1 MISDSLQ
8 HKGRRRQLV
17 EHLAQ
22 SFPFHPQI
30 LKAMEKVPRHL
41 FIEQGL
47 EHLAYLDKPLPI
59 GVGQTIS
66 QPYTVAMQTHLLGL
80 SKWDRVLEIGTGCG
94 YQTAILLELGLTVFS
109 MERQKSLYLLAQ
121 KNLHALGYHSV
132 QLHYGDGFEGLPQF
146 APFKGILITC
156 GTAQIPQNLLNQLAV
171 GGRMVAPVGVEVQT
185 MTVVTRSQED
195 TFEEQNFGAY
205 SFVPMLHGTQ

>member
-17 EHLAQ
+17 DQLAQ
-22 SFPFHPQI
+22 KYPFHPKI
-30 LKAMEKVPRHL
+30 LEAMERVPRHL

-47 EHLAYLDKPLPI
+47 EHLAYLDRPLPI
-59 GVGQTIS
+59 GASQTIS
-66 QPYTVAMQTHLLGL
+66 QPYTVAMQTHLLAL

-94 YQTAILLELGLTVFS
+94 YQTAILLELGLMVFS
-109 MERQKSLYLLAQ
+109 MERQKKLYLLAQ
-121 KNLHALGYHSV
+121 KNLSALGYNSV

-156 GTAQIPQNLLNQLAV
+156 GIPQIPQSLLGQLAM
-171 GGRMVAPVGVEVQT
+171 GGRMVVPVGTEVQT
-185 MTVVTRSQED
+185 MTVVEHTHEQ
-195 TFEEQNFGAY
+195 TFKEQTFGAY
-205 SFVPMLHGTQ
+205 SFVPMLHGTR